1 MTAFLSLFSL
11 RISATSSLFASDW
24 SEACNTLHLASCE
37 KLRLKRS
44 LTGHEEVDKNQSKP
58 VGVVASPDSSHGIER
73 DWSEEYGPV
82 QRSSRFLARSVRTG
96 LSCPEPSQPRRRGD
110 RTGVPLIAA
119 PRMCRQAC

>member
-73 DWSEEYGPV
+73 DWSEESGRCNEARVSLPV
-82 QRSSRFLARSVRTG
+82 ACERASLVPSLA
-96 LSCPEPSQPRRRGD
+96 SQ
-110 RTGVPLIAA
+110 A
-119 PRMCRQAC
+119 